1 MPYAK
6 IVHID
11 NDGKILYAKGF
22 TEDFK
27 GRMFKDVFEVNGEGI
42 ISLRYNGESYAYSKI
57 NTDDGQILIMLPESP
72 ESLVENFP
80 VGFFIMQDRRVVFVN
95 KIIEEVSGYTRDEIY
110 SIDPFQLIKEEYR
123 KKAEDMY
130 RRCIENGEPVR
141 EEFKLTGKNGSEIF
155 VEVLMSRGYFNG
167 KPAVIGGIVDITQRK
182 EFESLFLALANQT
195 FTIVYI
201 VQDGRFVFLNDTM
214 SLSGYSAE
222 ELFQMNPFDIVH
234 PDDRE
239 MVLNNYLRRIR
250 GEEVRV
256 PYSFRIVAKDGSI
269 KVVDAIAA
277 RVMLG
282 NRPAVI
288 GMLIDRTTERQVEEK
303 LKMYERFFKEARDM
317 FFILDERGRFVDVN
331 PRFAEILGYR
341 HSEIIGQTS
350 KRIVFDNDLR
360 ILKENFDRVM
370 KGESVKF
377 TFRAK
382 CKNGEERIF
391 EVVEWPVFKDG
402 EISGA
407 EGVLR
412 DITDRVRTENE
423 LKKTNELLRTIS
435 AINELIFKE
444 RDEYSLI
451 SKVCKVFSR
460 MKKTDCWAWIIEKD
474 RMLKAVPLAPDCKLA
489 EKAKDGVMRYE
500 MCSCPM
506 STGMS
511 VAVPAKH
518 NGRVFGV
525 LVLCSVGDMRR
536 AELRI
541 LEELGEDL
549 GFAISSYITN
559 RDRKIAL
566 NLLLSNLEQF
576 ENLADRLRNPVAIIS
591 GYIEICDDIGHERTI
606 KEISKQVDRIKEIL
620 DELRLQETLT
630 YFILRG
636 EKLK

>member
-1 MPYAK
+1 MSYAK

-11 NDGKILYAKGF
+11 NNGWILYAKGF
-22 TEDFK
+22 TEDIK
-27 GRMFKDVFEVNGEGI
+27 GRKFQDVFELIDGGVSSIKYKGEI
-42 ISLRYNGESYAYSKI
+42 YAYSKI
-57 NTDDGQILIMLPESP
+57 KVDDGQIFIMISESP

-80 VGFFIMQDRRVVFVN
+80 VGFFIMQDRKVVFVN
-95 KIIEEVSGYTRDEIY
+95 KIIEEVSGYTREEIY
-110 SIDPFQLIKEEYR
+110 SVDPFQLIKEEYR
-123 KKAEDMY
+123 KRAEDMY
-130 RRCIENGEPVR
+130 RRCIEQGESVR

-155 VEVLMSRGYFNG
+155 VEVLMRRGYFDG

-201 VQDGRFVFLNDTM
+201 LQDGKFVFLNDTM

-222 ELFQMNPFDIVH
+222 ELFQMNPFDLVH

-239 MVLNNYLRRIR
+239 MVLNNYLKRIK
-250 GEEVRV
+250 GEEVKV

-303 LKMYERFFKEARDM
+303 LKMYERFFKEAKDM

-341 HSEIIGQTS
+341 YSEIIGHTS
-350 KRIVFDNDLR
+350 KRIVFDDDLR
-360 ILKENFDRVM
+360 ILKENFNRVM
-370 KGESVKF
+370 RGESVKF

-402 EISGA
+402 DITGA

-412 DITDRVRTENE
+412 DITDRVQTENE

-444 RDEYSLI
+444 KDEYSLI
-451 SKVCKVFSR
+451 SKVCKVISR
-460 MKKTDCWAWIIEKD
+460 MRKTDCWAWIIE
-474 RMLKAVPLAPDCKLA
+474 
-489 EKAKDGVMRYE
+489 
-500 MCSCPM
+500 
-506 STGMS
+506 
-511 VAVPAKH
+511 
-518 NGRVFGV
+518 
-525 LVLCSVGDMRR
+525 
-536 AELRI
+536 
-541 LEELGEDL
+541 
-549 GFAISSYITN
+549 
-559 RDRKIAL
+559 
-566 NLLLSNLEQF
+566 
-576 ENLADRLRNPVAIIS
+576 
-591 GYIEICDDIGHERTI
+591 RT
-606 KEISKQVDRIKEIL
+606 EC
-620 DELRLQETLT
+620 
-630 YFILRG
+630 
-636 EKLK
+636 